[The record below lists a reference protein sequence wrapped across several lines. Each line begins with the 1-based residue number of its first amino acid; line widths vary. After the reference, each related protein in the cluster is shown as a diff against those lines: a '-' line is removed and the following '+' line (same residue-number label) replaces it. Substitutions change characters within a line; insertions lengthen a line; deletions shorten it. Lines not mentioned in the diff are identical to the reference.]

1 MNIFTAAK
9 RYSTTGK
16 MLFSAAALVL
26 ALLIAVTGC
35 AGEGVSPETD
45 GKIPPDNGDGSK
57 EAQQEKPIPN
67 SPEDSS
73 SDNEAEKEVYDKQ
86 YIPASITRVVD
97 GDTMKVELEDGRK
110 ETLRLLLV
118 DTPESVHPDK
128 PVQPFAQEAS
138 DYAKNTLTGKNVEL
152 KIDVS
157 ERDKYGRLLVYLHV
171 DGYDFN
177 KSLIQK
183 GLARVAYVW
192 APNTSRAD
200 EYYEAQKIARQEG
213 IGIWSIEDYARE
225 DGFNDNAAV
234 PGQSEEEASAGS
246 GQVIAGTN
254 TNEESDSST
263 NTNTGLRYDPDGP
276 DRDCGD
282 FSTQRE
288 AQAFYE
294 AAGGPAADP
303 HRLDGR
309 DGDGIV
315 CESLP

>member
-1 MNIFTAAK
+1 MNIINTDK
-9 RYSTTGK
+9 RHNK
-16 MLFSAAALVL
+16 SAEKPFRLAALLL
-26 ALLIAVTGC
+26 ALLIAATGC
-35 AGEGVSPETD
+35 ASEGTAPAAGGEGPTETAEQD
-45 GKIPPDNGDGSK
+45 KQV
-57 EAQQEKPIPN
+57 QQEKQKP
-67 SPEDSS
+67 DSAGDS
-73 SDNEAEKEVYDKQ
+73 NDVEEEEAYEKPF
-86 YIPASITRVVD
+86 IPATVTRVVD
-97 GDTMKVELEDGRK
+97 GDTMKVELENGRE

-118 DTPESVHPDK
+118 DTPESVHPNK
-128 PVQPFAQEAS
+128 PVQPFAIEAS
-138 DYAKNTLTGKNVEL
+138 DYAKKTLTGKNVKL
-152 KIDVS
+152 QIDVS

-177 KSLIQK
+177 KSLVEK

-200 EYYEAQKIARQEG
+200 EYYEAQKIARQAG
-213 IGIWSIEDYARE
+213 KGIWSIEDYARE
-225 DGFNDNAAV
+225 DGFNDATADS
-234 PGQSEEEASAGS
+234 GESEKEASSKS
-246 GQVIAGTN
+246 GPVIAGAKTD
-254 TNEESDSST
+254 EDSGSRT
-263 NTNTGLRYDPDGP
+263 DSPTGLKFDPDGP

-294 AAGGPAADP
+294 AAGGPAVDP